1 LSGFFLLKKF
11 TKADL
16 VCDFWQNYT
25 RSNFL
30 SRLVETISALFDFVT
45 KSNQMDQKNIVVI
58 GGNTGIGKAI
68 VEILEQKGANVFSY
82 SRSSSER
89 KLDVRDTFESIPDLP
104 ETIDGLVYCPGTI
117 NLKPFHRLTLADFQ
131 QDYEVNFLGAVKVL
145 QASFKA
151 LKKSPSASV
160 VMFSTVAVQMG
171 LGFHASIASAKGAIE
186 GLVRSLAAEWAP
198 NKIRVNAIAPSLTDT
213 PLATQLLGTDDK
225 KEASNKRHP
234 LGRYG
239 KPEDIAAAAVY
250 LLSDESSWM
259 TGQILHIDGGMS
271 AVKTI

>member
-1 LSGFFLLKKF
+1 
-11 TKADL
+11 
-16 VCDFWQNYT
+16 
-25 RSNFL
+25 
-30 SRLVETISALFDFVT
+30 
-45 KSNQMDQKNIVVI
+45 MDQKNIVVI
-58 GGNTGIGKAI
+58 GGSTGIGREI
-68 VEILEQKGANVFSY
+68 VRILEQKSANVYAY
-82 SRSSSER
+82 SRTSVGR
-89 KLDVRDTFESIPDLP
+89 VLDVREPFESIADLP

-117 NLKPFHRLTLADFQ
+117 NLKPFHRLTVADFQ
-131 QDYEVNFLGAVKVL
+131 QDYEVNVLGAVKVL
-145 QASFKA
+145 QASLKG

-160 VMFSTVAVQMG
+160 VLFSTVAVQMG
-171 LGFHASIASAKGAIE
+171 LGFHASIASAKGAVE

-213 PLATQLLGTDDK
+213 PLATQLLGTEDK

-239 KPEDIAAAAVY
+239 KPEEVAATAAF

-271 AVKTI
+271 SVKTI